1 MTSDYSSESI
11 RELYLRNYDTLY
23 RVSFMYLKNAHDY
36 GGRGT

>member
-11 RELYLRNYDTLY
+11 RELYLRNYDAVQSELY
-23 RVSFMYLKNAHDY
+23 VSEKRPRL